1 MNAPEEGA
9 LEVVPEGESPSAEAL
24 ARQLGLDPALA
35 RKLADAGL
43 LDPSSLRTVPREALL
58 RAGLSPEEADQV
70 LHAIGRDGPGGT
82 TAQDDLLAEQLMRSV
97 RRPGAKRRRAVPVA
111 RDSSEVLRRWVGG
124 DDTAMDSWMRSA
136 TVGPLL
142 RPETSEGAPPAAA
155 AATAAP
161 TLPPGPAPTRGAV
174 SETAEQL
181 VERERAVLAWL
192 SELLDRAKSDRF
204 DPPTVLEELRSA
216 HRELVAERARRAQV
230 EAEAEQVKRGS
241 IAVIKYVR
249 SREAAARELATRD
262 KDAEIAALKVKLLPL
277 GEGARSSER
286 GAEAASAL
294 EARLRAEFAEREA
307 AMAAREAELTEGLA
321 EREAA
326 LHKVQA
332 QAGSLEEREA
342 LLREQA
348 KTLPEVVGARLRL
361 LETREQEIAAREA
374 SLEAK
379 LEQFKN
385 AARAS
390 AEELER
396 QRGPL
401 RFKEEQLAQWE
412 LQLRTLKQ
420 TLEVE
425 ARTVEKA
432 RLDAGGLGGGGIDPA
447 ERQRLDDLK
456 AEITR
461 REDDL
466 QSRERLLKQ
475 QIEDLSGQIASQDA
489 EAMHQQAT
497 ADARETRLATGVR
510 RLDDLLFGGLPAGA
524 QVLVGGPAHT
534 GKELLARLFIAE
546 GLKKGVPAIWVV
558 ADKTYTQVRD
568 EMVGLL
574 PSYRELEGKGLVRY
588 VDLYSRG
595 LGVNQSEPGVKLFNS
610 TDKGVLEHVTQAV
623 NAFSQELK
631 EKAPS
636 YRLVFESVSTVTAY
650 LDTAATFRFLQPF
663 TGRRRLDGAAGYYL
677 LETGMHSESDLE
689 TLEHMVD
696 GSINLKVEQL
706 KTFLSVRGI
715 TDVQSRAWVGYTFT
729 KRAFSL
735 GSFSLDHIR

>member
-9 LEVVPEGESPSAEAL
+9 LEVVAEGESPSAEAL
-24 ARQLGLDPALA
+24 ARQLGLERALA
-35 RKLADAGL
+35 RKLTDAGL
-43 LDPSSLRTVPREALL
+43 LDPGSLRSVSREGLL
-58 RAGLSPEEADQV
+58 QAGLSPEETDQV
-70 LHAIGRDGPGGT
+70 LHAVGRDGPGGT
-82 TAQDDLLAEQLMRSV
+82 TAQDDRLAEQLMRSV
-97 RRPGAKRRRAVPVA
+97 RRPGAKRRRPVPVA

-124 DDTAMDSWMRSA
+124 DDSAMDSWMRSA
-136 TVGPLL
+136 TVPPLL
-142 RPETSEGAPPAAA
+142 RPEASEGPTPAAA
-155 AATAAP
+155 GRAVAS
-161 TLPPGPAPTRGAV
+161 TLPSGPAAIRPAHA
-174 SETAEQL
+174 ETAEQL

-192 SELLDRAKSDRF
+192 AELLDRAKSDRF
-204 DPPTVLEELRSA
+204 DPPTVLEELRST

-249 SREAAARELATRD
+249 SREATARELTTRD
-262 KDAEIAALKVKLLPL
+262 KDAEIAALKVKLLQLSEGARPPAGS
-277 GEGARSSER
+277 GEGAP
-286 GAEAASAL
+286 AL

-307 AMAAREAELTEGLA
+307 AMAAREAELTASLA
-321 EREAA
+321 EREEA
-326 LHKVQA
+326 LHKVQS
-332 QAGSLEEREA
+332 QAGSLDEREA

-348 KTLPEVVGARLRL
+348 NSLPEVVGMRLRE

-374 SLEAK
+374 NLETK

-390 AEELER
+390 SEELER

-432 RLDAGGLGGGGIDPA
+432 RLEVASLSGGGIDPA
-447 ERQRLDDLK
+447 ERQRLDDLR
-456 AEITR
+456 AEVTR

-466 QSRERLLKQ
+466 ASRERLLKQ

-497 ADARETRLATGVR
+497 AEAREVRLATGVR

-546 GLKKGVPAIWVV
+546 GLKQGIPAIWVV

-568 EMVGLL
+568 EMVGLF

-623 NAFSQELK
+623 NAYSQELK

-663 TGRRRLDGAAGYYL
+663 TGRRRLDGAAAYYL